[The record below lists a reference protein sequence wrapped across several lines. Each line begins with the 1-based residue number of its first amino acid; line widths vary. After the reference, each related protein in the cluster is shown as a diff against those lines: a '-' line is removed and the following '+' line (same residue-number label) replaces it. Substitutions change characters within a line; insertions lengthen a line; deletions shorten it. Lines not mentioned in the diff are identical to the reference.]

1 MKGVDACSRRSFRH
15 DVEGNPQSECKGQR
29 SCRILSDRYVMVAIG
44 CGNVHMTN
52 SVPGSATRRVRP
64 TRCLA
69 TQSLRTISTNGM
81 SLRRARHGSGD
92 AMPIEHASVRAMH
105 KPWGVRDLQP
115 WSSIDGAVDAVGELW
130 FERADSNAPIPA
142 LLLKLL
148 FTSAPLSIQVH
159 PDDTFARAM
168 GMPNGKS
175 EAWYIIS
182 AEPGAQIG
190 VGLNRRITP
199 QELHAAIT
207 NGSIV
212 DLVQWRPVAKG
223 DVVFIPAGTIHAMG
237 AGVVLAEIQQRSD
250 ATFRLFDYGRGR
262 ELHEDNGVAV
272 ANAWPLRPANN
283 TTRLSGE
290 RTVLV
295 ASRHF
300 VFERFDLPKRSSWA
314 LLAERETWI
323 LVLDGHAAIGLNAL
337 SVGQAVFVSGG
348 RASIEVGDNGL
359 TALVAYP
366 ATAPV
371 ASLLQALGDKS
382 TGLVPQIA
390 TTVPELTGLTG
401 AR

>member
-1 MKGVDACSRRSFRH
+1 
-15 DVEGNPQSECKGQR
+15 
-29 SCRILSDRYVMVAIG
+29 
-44 CGNVHMTN
+44 
-52 SVPGSATRRVRP
+52 
-64 TRCLA
+64 
-69 TQSLRTISTNGM
+69 
-81 SLRRARHGSGD
+81 
-92 AMPIEHASVRAMH
+92 MPIEHASVRVVH
-105 KPWGVRDLQP
+105 KPWGVSDLRP
-115 WSSIDGAVDAVGELW
+115 WSNIDGTGDAVGELW
-130 FERADSNAPIPA
+130 FERADKNAPVPA
-142 LLLKLL
+142 LLFKLL
-148 FTSAPLSIQVH
+148 FTSEPLSIQVH

-182 AEPGAQIG
+182 AKPDAQIG
-190 VGLNRRITP
+190 VGLKHRITP
-199 QELHAAIT
+199 QELRASIR

-212 DLVQWRPVAKG
+212 ELVQWRPVAKG
-223 DVVFIPAGTIHAMG
+223 DVIFIPAGTIHALG
-237 AGVVLAEIQQRSD
+237 AGIVLAEIQQHSD
-250 ATFRLFDYGRGR
+250 TTFRLFDYGRGR
-262 ELHEDNGVAV
+262 ELHEDNGVTV
-272 ANAWPLRPANN
+272 ANAWPLRPVNH

-401 AR
+401 AQR